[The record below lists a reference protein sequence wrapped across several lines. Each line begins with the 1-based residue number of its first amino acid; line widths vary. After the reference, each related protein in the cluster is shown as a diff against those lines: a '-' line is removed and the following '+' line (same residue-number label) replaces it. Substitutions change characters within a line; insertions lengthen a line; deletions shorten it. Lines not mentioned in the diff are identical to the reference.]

1 MKGMGFAALGIALI
15 GCFLW
20 LVGWVCFTF
29 LDGSMGSPARMIG
42 QVTSFLGNLLQFM
55 AIAVAAVGLIVG
67 GKKPA
72 QPAV

>member
-20 LVGWVCFTF
+20 LVSWVCFTF
-29 LDGSMGSPARMIG
+29 LMGSVVSPARTIG
-42 QVTSFLGNLLQFM
+42 SVTSFLGNLLQFI
-55 AIAVAAVGLIVG
+55 AIALAAVGLIVG

-72 QPAV
+72 HPAV